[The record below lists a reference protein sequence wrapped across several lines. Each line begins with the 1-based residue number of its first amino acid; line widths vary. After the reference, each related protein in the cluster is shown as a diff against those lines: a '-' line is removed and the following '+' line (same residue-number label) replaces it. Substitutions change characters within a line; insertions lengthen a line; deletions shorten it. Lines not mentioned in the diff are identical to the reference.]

1 MRHWAGDLS
10 SHLHFN
16 PSNFH
21 LLVHTPFVYWG
32 GGGGSAK
39 VVLSLERAFDCF
51 LLTLAC
57 LCCLC
62 LLMLYVFLRL
72 LSLLFPMGSP
82 FSIGDSGSFFFLLV
96 FSWLNGDW
104 ELGGGGVGWGNK
116 KNENTRFFF
125 VLLSLQIGT
134 NWHGFFPITV
144 SNGILIDL
152 RHNYIHILWRI
163 KYSQPLLF
171 CFRSVNISR

>member
-1 MRHWAGDLS
+1 MTYEFQPGRRGFVFLVSFFLLSFSFSFLRGHFRICFFFLFSAVAGFLDLALLERS
-10 SHLHFN
+10 KNGSRFNAALGQETYLRTFTLN

-21 LLVHTPFVYWG
+21 LLVHTPFVSLLW

-72 LSLLFPMGSP
+72 LSLFLFPMGSP
-82 FSIGDSGSFFFLLV
+82 FSIGDSGSFLLV
-96 FSWLNGDW
+96 FSWLNRDW
-104 ELGGGGVGWGNK
+104 GFGGVGLGGETK
-116 KNENTRFFF
+116 K
-125 VLLSLQIGT
+125 
-134 NWHGFFPITV
+134 
-144 SNGILIDL
+144 
-152 RHNYIHILWRI
+152 
-163 KYSQPLLF
+163 
-171 CFRSVNISR
+171 